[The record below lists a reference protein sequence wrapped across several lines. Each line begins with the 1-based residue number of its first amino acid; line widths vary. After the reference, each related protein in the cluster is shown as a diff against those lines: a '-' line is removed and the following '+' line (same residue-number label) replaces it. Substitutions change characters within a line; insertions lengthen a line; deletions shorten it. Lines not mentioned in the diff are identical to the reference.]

1 ATSTLAG
8 YSYAINRYISF
19 CTKENVPSTLRWP
32 ANKFILCAFATL
44 HVGST
49 SGNTVRCYMAALRAW
64 HNTHN
69 VSWHGSTRLA
79 YILSGIDNLAPL
91 TSKRPPHPPI
101 TRTML
106 RVLHTHLALDSPF
119 DASVY
124 SAACCAFWG
133 QCRLGELLFSSLWDY
148 NSSHYPTTRSFSS
161 SPSSVSIH
169 LPWTKITKTQ
179 GAIVILAPQFNP
191 LNPIQAL
198 QQHIVTSKPLP
209 NSHLF
214 AYQFHGTLRPLTCS
228 AFLNRCNQIWVAHGY
243 PQSTGHSFHISGTM
257 ELLLARVQ
265 PDVVKAMGQWSS
277 DSFLVYWR
285 SLGELAPLH

>member
-8 YSYAINRYISF
+8 YGYAINCYISF
-19 CTKENVPSTLRWP
+19 CTKENVPSTLWWP
-32 ANKFILCAFATL
+32 ANKFILCAFATS

-49 SGNTVRCYMAALRAW
+49 SGNTVRSYMAALQAW

-69 VSWHGSTRLA
+69 ILWHGSARLA
-79 YILSGIDNLAPL
+79 YILSSIDNLAPL
-91 TSKRPPHPPI
+91 TPKRLPHPPI

-124 SAACCAFWG
+124 STACCMFCG
-133 QCRLGELLFSSLWDY
+133 QCCLGELLCSSLWDY
-148 NSSHYPTTRSFSS
+148 NSSCYPTICSFSS
-161 SPSSVSIH
+161 PPSSVSIH
-169 LPWTKITKTQ
+169 LLWTKITKTR
-179 GAIVILAPQFNP
+179 GAIVILTPQLNP

-198 QQHIVTSKPLP
+198 RQHIVTSKPLP
-209 NSHLF
+209 DSHLF
-214 AYQFHGTLRPLTCS
+214 AYQFHGTLRPLTHS
-228 AFLNRCNQIWVAHGY
+228 TFLNRCNQIWVAHGY
-243 PQSTGHSFHISGTM
+243 PQSTGHSFCISGTT
-257 ELLLARVQ
+257 ELLLAGVH

-285 SLGELAPLH
+285 LLGELAPLH